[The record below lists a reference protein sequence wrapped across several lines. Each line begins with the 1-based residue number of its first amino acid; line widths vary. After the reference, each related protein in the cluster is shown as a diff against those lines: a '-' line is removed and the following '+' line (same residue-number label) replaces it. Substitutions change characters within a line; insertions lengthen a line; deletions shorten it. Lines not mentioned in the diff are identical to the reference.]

1 MDLENRTVMK
11 IRLHFEVSYKD
22 VIFFKY
28 VAEVRS
34 TAVCILNDITC

>member
-22 VIFFKY
+22 VIFFKNMLQKY
-28 VAEVRS
+28 
-34 TAVCILNDITC
+34 AVQLYAF